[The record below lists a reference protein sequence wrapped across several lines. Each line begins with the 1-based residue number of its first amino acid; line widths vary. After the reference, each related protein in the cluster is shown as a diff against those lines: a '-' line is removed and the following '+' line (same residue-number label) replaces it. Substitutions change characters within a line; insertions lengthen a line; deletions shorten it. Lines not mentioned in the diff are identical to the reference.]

1 MRGAQLLF
9 ASALVAACCA
19 LDNCVGRTPAAG
31 WSSWNVF
38 GDGVS
43 AAAIMGMADAM
54 VLHGLDELGYTYVGI
69 DCGWSLPTRAANGD
83 LQPKPTTFPDGILPV
98 AEYVRSRGRGLLK
111 LGLYSEHATE
121 DCCGGPGMR
130 GFEDQDARFFAANG
144 IEYMKI
150 DSCKGHDDAPAVQYA
165 DYARIRDALNRTGAR
180 MYLNICPT
188 VKVAHGTPLRCR
200 TWDNVYTPLGFAQA
214 GFDVRGLANSYLV
227 EECNNNNNFD
237 TLLSIVDAQHALA
250 NDSWSA
256 PGSWIDADM
265 LTIGCNDNPI
275 PGTPCTTGVALT
287 LDEQASQMSLWC
299 VFASNL
305 MLGSDLRVV
314 SNATLGII
322 GNAEALAVNRD
333 AAGAHGRLV
342 FDSAPG
348 AAAAPASPPPAAK
361 GVVIAPC
368 NGGAP
373 QRFTFHADGSVTSAD
388 GACLDVWDC
397 GTANGTLVDLFACH
411 VGTPACGD
419 ARRSTNQVFTL
430 DAAGRLL
437 SALGSDLCLD
447 IYNGAGPAV
456 DLWQCHPA
464 GANSNQLWAYDA
476 ANSTLESVGTPGWC
490 LSAPAPPPPPPPR
503 FQVFAKPLA
512 SGARAV
518 AVFNRGA
525 AAVDAAF
532 RWADIALGG
541 GVWARA
547 TVRDLWAHADLGAFD
562 GGFTVVGL
570 RPHATALLLVASA
583 A

>member
-1 MRGAQLLF
+1 MRARLL
-9 ASALVAACCA
+9 SAAALAVACRA
-19 LDNCVGRTPAAG
+19 LDNGVGRTPASG

-54 VLHGLDELGYTYVGI
+54 VLHGLDELGYTFVGI

-83 LQPKPTTFPDGILPV
+83 LRPKPAAFPDGILPV

-144 IEYMKI
+144 IEYLKV
-150 DSCKGHDDAPAVQYA
+150 DSCIGHDNDPATQYA
-165 DYARIRDALNRTGAR
+165 DFSRIRDALNRTGAH

-188 VKVAHGTPLRCR
+188 VKAARGAALPCR

-214 GFDVRGLANSYLV
+214 GFDVRGIANSFLV
-227 EECNNNNNFD
+227 EYCNNDNNFA

-265 LTIGCNDNPI
+265 LTVGCNDNPI

-322 GNAEALAVNRD
+322 ANAEALAVNRD

-342 FDSAPG
+342 FDSAP
-348 AAAAPASPPPAAK
+348 PATAPPAAK
-361 GVVIAPC
+361 GMVIAPC
-368 NGGAP
+368 DGGAP
-373 QRFTFHADGSVTSAD
+373 QRFTFPADGSVVSA
-388 GACLDVWDC
+388 GGECLDVWDC

-419 ARRSTNQVFTL
+419 ARRSTNQVFAL

-447 IYNGAGPAV
+447 VWKGAGPAV

-464 GANSNQLWAYDA
+464 GANANQLWAYHA
-476 ANSTLESVGTPGWC
+476 ANSTLESVGNVGWC
-490 LSAPAPPPPPPPR
+490 LSAPAPPPPR

-518 AVFNRGA
+518 AVFNRGSV
-525 AAVDAAF
+525 AVDAAF

-562 GGFTVVGL
+562 GGFTVAGL

>member
-1 MRGAQLLF
+1 MHPFLGGSLL
-9 ASALVAACCA
+9 VVACCA
-19 LDNCVGRTPAAG
+19 LDNGVGRTPASG

-43 AAAIMGMADAM
+43 AAAIKGMADAM
-54 VLHGLDELGYTYVGI
+54 VLHGLDELGYIYVGI

-83 LQPKPTTFPDGILPV
+83 LRPNPATFPDGILPV
-98 AEYVRSRGRGLLK
+98 AEYVRSLGRGLLK

-130 GFEDQDARFFAANG
+130 GFEDQDASFFAANG
-144 IEYMKI
+144 IEYIKI
-150 DSCKGHDDAPAVQYA
+150 DSCKGHDDPPAAQYA
-165 DYARIRDALNRTGAR
+165 DYSRIRDAINRTGTR

-188 VKVAHGTPLRCR
+188 VKVAPGTALPCR
-200 TWDNVYTPLGFAQA
+200 TWDNVYTPGGFAQA
-214 GFDVRGLANSYLV
+214 GYDVRGLANSYLV
-227 EECNNNNNFD
+227 EFCNNDNNYD

-265 LTIGCNDNPI
+265 LTVGCSDNPI
-275 PGTPCTTGVALT
+275 PGTPCTSGVALT

-299 VFASNL
+299 MFASNL

-314 SNATLGII
+314 SNATLSII
-322 GNAEALAVNRD
+322 ANAEALAVNRD

-342 FDSAPG
+342 WDSAL
-348 AAAAPASPPPAAK
+348 AAPTPAR
-361 GVVIAPC
+361 GMVIAPC
-368 NGGAP
+368 NSGVL
-373 QRFTFHADGSVTSAD
+373 QQFTFHADGSVRSAD
-388 GACLDVWDC
+388 GECLDVWDC

-411 VGTPACGD
+411 IGTPACGD
-419 ARRSTNQVFTL
+419 TRRSTNQVFTL

-437 SALGSDLCLD
+437 SALGSNLCID
-447 IYNGAGPAV
+447 IWRGAGPAV

-464 GANSNQLWAYDA
+464 GANSNQLWEYDA
-476 ANSTLESVGTPGWC
+476 ANLTLTSVGNPGWC
-490 LSAPAPPPPPPPR
+490 LSAPVPPPPPPPR

-518 AVFNRGA
+518 AVFNRGQ
-525 AAVDAAF
+525 AAVNATF
-532 RWADIALGG
+532 QWADIALGE

-547 TVRDLWAHADLGAFD
+547 TVRDLWAHADLGTFD
-562 GGFTVVGL
+562 GGFTVVSL

-583 A
+583 E